1 MYCTD
6 CTDIHRIYVFF
17 SCKFRNIGNIVL
29 CLFFRYYTHDNTGK
43 SASVDTA
50 DTFAQFLK
58 EKICKSKRNRNLLL
72 CICFDRIAVL
82 K

>member
-17 SCKFRNIGNIVL
+17 SCKSGNVGNIVF
-29 CLFFRYYTHDNTGK
+29 CFFFRYHAHDNTCK

-58 EKICKSKRNRNLLL
+58 EEVCESKCNRDFLL
-72 CICFDRIAVL
+72 CKCFDRVAVL